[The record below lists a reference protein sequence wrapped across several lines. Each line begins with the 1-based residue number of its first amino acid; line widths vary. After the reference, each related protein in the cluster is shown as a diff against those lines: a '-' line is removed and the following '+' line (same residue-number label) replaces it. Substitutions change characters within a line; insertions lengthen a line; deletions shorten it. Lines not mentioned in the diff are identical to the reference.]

1 VQHDDGD
8 QTVSRAGAR
17 PLGGVAVGLG
27 WLVARDLVRRVQ
39 GDTELRIIA
48 AWFLALGVPPF
59 LAGLALWRGWKAP
72 AAWVVL
78 GCLAL
83 IAFWIQQLSWFSVAL
98 VSALRTGTWSGVL
111 DTLFAWHWLAGTAAL
126 PRRWSD
132 LGSWVLWFTWGLWSQ
147 LVVALVAF
155 VQALRTG
162 PAGRAARRRATAAA

>member
-1 VQHDDGD
+1 M
-8 QTVSRAGAR
+8 TTAIRR
-17 PLGGVAVGLG
+17 TLGLVLGLWGTWLWG
-27 WLVARDLVRRVQ
+27 WACWSLATWYGEYG
-39 GDTELRIIA
+39 GDTELRIVA
-48 AWFLALGVPPF
+48 AWFLALGLPPF
-59 LAGLALWRGWKAP
+59 LAGVALWREWKAP

-98 VSALRTGTWSGVL
+98 VSALRTGNWSDALESLV
-111 DTLFAWHWLAGTAAL
+111 AWHWFEGTAVL

-132 LGSWVLWFTWGLWSQ
+132 LGSWFLWFAWGLWSQ

-162 PAGRAARRRATAAA
+162 LAGRAPRRRATAAA

>member
-1 VQHDDGD
+1 MTMAIRRSLGLVLGPWGAWLWGW
-8 QTVSRAGAR
+8 AGWSLATWYGEYR
-17 PLGGVAVGLG
+17 
-27 WLVARDLVRRVQ
+27 

-111 DTLFAWHWLAGTAAL
+111 DTLFAWHWLEGTAAL

-132 LGSWVLWFTWGLWSQ
+132 LGSWLLWFTWGLWSQ

-155 VQALRTG
+155 VQALRIG
-162 PAGRAARRRATAAA
+162 PAGRAARWRATAAA